1 VTWASGSYSSV
12 AFPPLLCF
20 LTFAPR
26 RQRRPACPRPPL
38 SSASSPC
45 AGGREHQG
53 PKGYPSRHPAG
64 RHRRAATARA
74 AMARQFTRHRWCRR
88 CLISGVA
95 SSARSR
101 SCSLQ
106 VTEFC
111 SPSSGTGLPHRRRV
125 REGDEAATYEQ
136 DIGCVQEG

>member
-1 VTWASGSYSSV
+1 VDIRQLFQRGIPSAALLPHLCAPAAAEAS
-12 AFPPLLCF
+12 
-20 LTFAPR
+20 R
-26 RQRRPACPRPPL
+26 PRPPL
-38 SSASSPC
+38 SSASLPC

-64 RHRRAATARA
+64 RHRRAAAARA

-111 SPSSGTGLPHRRRV
+111 SPSSGTSLPHRRRV